1 MGRYKIPKLADWNDF
16 EDLCC
21 QIWKNIWDDSNVQ
34 RFGRSGQRQ
43 NGVDIAFLSKN
54 GEMNGIQ
61 CKNVEK
67 LTYKG
72 IDDEIK
78 KAQKFEPKLDSFT
91 FATSFDRDVKLTSYV
106 LKKSQENIKKGL
118 FKINIWFWDDICD
131 ELIKNRDLTK
141 RFFPEFFE
149 DENLISTILDNTLD
163 CFEDFNY
170 YDVINNLKLLSLNFE
185 EFSQENKYKFL
196 ILEGKYLLLCNKIN
210 EASENFIEAYKY
222 SNKGIE
228 SEYFKALGLFFQEEF
243 EKCNDSL
250 NRIFKEDS
258 SNEKAYDLLLLNN
271 MNLSFQE
278 IKNLVP
284 LELMNS
290 PLINFRLGLI
300 AYEKKEDNA
309 MDYLIRVDEENPI
322 NSINLNL
329 VKLEIFYKEQKNLY
343 LEHYDDFRNELIIIE
358 EALQSK
364 IDRIPDEILKYNFH
378 WIINLTEI
386 NLLLNN
392 LQSLNINLERG
403 LKINPKDQRLLL
415 NKSIYLFHSNKTD
428 DAISI
433 LENLIYIYPISF
445 NTLSQILFKQESY
458 EKIIYHGINLINN
471 FNNEPEKILNCKI
484 ILIDIYL
491 LKNENEK
498 ALALINSL
506 KDFCN
511 DFYYNLYMSDFYKD
525 SEESYQFLLL
535 CKNSMNDCN
544 RIDKLALAY
553 KFKLCNDLTS
563 AIEIYEDVLDL
574 NYYTSEIEFLLEC
587 YLDKEE
593 YKKIIDLCEKF
604 ISRGEYYPNLL
615 KYLMHIYSMVHD
627 YDNLKRISKLYLD
640 NFEQDLDIKYN
651 LMKINLMEKNYSEI
665 DSFILEEQD
674 FFSLDLEQCMFFYY
688 LCVIR
693 GFSNEKLLNISFD
706 ILIKNYEDIKAHEFY
721 VGEILKNKIEFNKYD
736 MVDWDN
742 AVLLKYPNREEWKFL
757 SKSSNDYPFN
767 TICEDD
773 ELSKILGKTIGE
785 KITLG
790 YNEIEILDIQDKFQY
805 CFRVGVRKIGD
816 FGSKYVMPIYL
827 DDSEDLKPIFNII
840 DNFSKR
846 VEDITEYYKN
856 KSMPIFLFSKL
867 LGRDFIDSYNYFLKI
882 GLNSFNENDLNK
894 INKKDKLVI
903 DISSLLTIHFLNIE
917 DKLTEHYEFVTSYS
931 TLFLLREI
939 YQKTKTQFSNE
950 GELVY
955 KHEGN
960 YYRSENNFENKL
972 ELVEKLINW
981 VEKNCEYL
989 PIYGLLELN
998 SDLKNS
1004 INIID
1009 EQFITDNILI
1019 ASNENFLYLCDDVYV
1034 KRIAKEFNVN
1044 STGVL
1049 NLLKDS
1055 YSKGVISENEYLSLT
1070 NTLYMN
1076 NFKKFYLK
1084 SSNIVYEIKNYNFL
1098 FLSKILLNIN
1108 DFDVNIINVL
1118 VETILKISN
1127 EGIEE
1132 NLLGF
1137 VINLILNSLKNNQE
1151 MYFLFLKKLFYSV
1164 NKIVY

>member
-1 MGRYKIPKLADWNDF
+1 MGRYKIPKLTGWNDF

-21 QIWKNIWDDSNVQ
+21 EIWKNIWDDYNVQ
-34 RFGRSGQRQ
+34 RVGRSGQRQ
-43 NGVDIAFLSKN
+43 NGVDIAFLSEN
-54 GEMNGIQ
+54 GEMKVIQ

-67 LTYKG
+67 LTPKD

-78 KAQKFEPKLDSFT
+78 KAQEFEPKICSLT
-91 FATSFDRDVKLTSYV
+91 FATSLDRDVKLTSHV
-106 LKKSQENIKKGL
+106 LKKSQENFKKGL
-118 FKINIWFWDDICD
+118 FEINIWFWEDICD

-141 RFFPEFFE
+141 RFFREFFE
-149 DENLISTILDNTLD
+149 DENLVSTILDNTLE

-170 YDVINNLKLLSLNFE
+170 SDVIYNLKLLSLSRDN
-185 EFSQENKYKFL
+185 FSQENKYKYL
-196 ILEGKYLLLCNKIN
+196 ILEGKYYLLCNKVN
-210 EASENFIEAYKY
+210 EASENFIKAYQY
-222 SNKGIE
+222 SNKSIE
-228 SEYFKALGLFFQEEF
+228 SEYFKALGLFYQGKF
-243 EKCNDSL
+243 EKCNESL
-250 NRIFKEDS
+250 NKIFKEDS
-258 SNEKAYDLLLLNN
+258 FNEKAYDLLLLNN
-271 MNLSFQE
+271 MDLSFQE

-284 LELMNS
+284 LELLDS

-300 AYEKKEDNA
+300 AYEKKEGNP
-309 MDYLIRVDEENPI
+309 MDYLIKVDVEHPI

-329 VKLEIFYKEQKNLY
+329 VKLDIFYKEEKHLY
-343 LEHYDDFRNELIIIE
+343 LEYYDDLINELTVIE

-364 IDRIPDEILKYNFH
+364 IDVIPDEILKENLH

-386 NLLLNN
+386 NLLLKNMR
-392 LQSLNINLERG
+392 SLNINLERA
-403 LKINPKDQRLLL
+403 LKIDPKNQKLLL
-415 NKSIYLFHSNKTD
+415 NKSKFLFHIHETN
-428 DAISI
+428 DAVSI
-433 LENLIYIYPISF
+433 LEDLIYIYPISF
-445 NTLSQILFKQESY
+445 DVLSQFLFKQENY
-458 EKIIYHGINLINN
+458 DKIINHGEKLIDN
-471 FNNEPEKILNCKI
+471 FKNEPEKILNCKL
-484 ILIDIYL
+484 ILINIYL
-491 LKNENEK
+491 LNNESDQ
-498 ALALINSL
+498 ALDLINSL
-506 KDFCN
+506 KDSYD
-511 DFYYNLYMSDFYKD
+511 DFYYNLCLSRYYKD

-544 RIDKLALAY
+544 RREKLGLAY
-553 KFKLCNDLTS
+553 KFKLCNDLVS

-574 NYYTSEIEFLLEC
+574 NYYTTEIEFLLEC
-587 YLDKEE
+587 YLDNEE
-593 YKKIIDLCEKF
+593 YKKNIELCEKF

-640 NFEQDLDIKYN
+640 NFENDLDIKYN
-651 LMKINLMEKNYSEI
+651 LMRINLMEKNYSEI

-674 FFSLDLEQCMFFYY
+674 FSSLDLEQSMFFYY

-693 GFSNEKLLNISFD
+693 GFSNEKLLNVLFD
-706 ILIKNYEDIKAHEFY
+706 ILLKNYENIKAHEFY
-721 VGEILKNKIEFNKYD
+721 VGEILKNKIEFGKYD
-736 MVDWDN
+736 MVEWDN
-742 AVLLKYPNREEWKFL
+742 AVFLKYPNKEEWKFF
-757 SKSSNDYPFN
+757 SNSSNVYPFD
-767 TICEDD
+767 TISEDD

-790 YNEIEILDIQDKFQY
+790 YNEIEILDIQDKFYY
-805 CFRVGVRKIGD
+805 CFRVSQSKIGD

-827 DDSEDLKPIFNII
+827 DNPEDLKPIFKVI
-840 DNFSKR
+840 DNYSKR

-856 KSMPIFLFSKL
+856 KSIPIFLFSKL
-867 LGRDFIDSYNYFLKI
+867 LGRDFIDSYNYLLKI

-894 INKKDKLVI
+894 IRKKDKLVI
-903 DISSLLTIHFLNIE
+903 DISSLLTIHYLNIE
-917 DKLTEHYEFVTSYS
+917 NKLTEYYEFVTSYS

-955 KHEGN
+955 KHKGN

-1019 ASNENFLYLCDDVYV
+1019 AANENFLYLCDDAHV
-1034 KRIAKEFNVN
+1034 KRIAKEFNVK
-1044 STGVL
+1044 SLGVL
-1049 NLLKDS
+1049 NLIRNS
-1055 YSKGVISENEYLSLT
+1055 YSKGFISENEYLSLT

-1098 FLSKILLNIN
+1098 FISKILLNIN
-1108 DFDVNIINVL
+1108 EFDVNIINVL

-1127 EGIEE
+1127 ECIGE
-1132 NLLGF
+1132 NLLEF

>member
-149 DENLISTILDNTLD
+149 DQNLISTILDNTLD

-840 DNFSKR
+840 DNYSKR

>member
-840 DNFSKR
+840 DNYSKR

>member
-1 MGRYKIPKLADWNDF
+1 
-16 EDLCC
+16 
-21 QIWKNIWDDSNVQ
+21 
-34 RFGRSGQRQ
+34 
-43 NGVDIAFLSKN
+43 
-54 GEMNGIQ
+54 
-61 CKNVEK
+61 
-67 LTYKG
+67 
-72 IDDEIK
+72 
-78 KAQKFEPKLDSFT
+78 
-91 FATSFDRDVKLTSYV
+91 
-106 LKKSQENIKKGL
+106 
-118 FKINIWFWDDICD
+118 
-131 ELIKNRDLTK
+131 
-141 RFFPEFFE
+141 
-149 DENLISTILDNTLD
+149 
-163 CFEDFNY
+163 
-170 YDVINNLKLLSLNFE
+170 
-185 EFSQENKYKFL
+185 
-196 ILEGKYLLLCNKIN
+196 
-210 EASENFIEAYKY
+210 
-222 SNKGIE
+222 
-228 SEYFKALGLFFQEEF
+228 
-243 EKCNDSL
+243 
-250 NRIFKEDS
+250 
-258 SNEKAYDLLLLNN
+258 
-271 MNLSFQE
+271 
-278 IKNLVP
+278 
-284 LELMNS
+284 
-290 PLINFRLGLI
+290 
-300 AYEKKEDNA
+300 
-309 MDYLIRVDEENPI
+309 
-322 NSINLNL
+322 
-329 VKLEIFYKEQKNLY
+329 
-343 LEHYDDFRNELIIIE
+343 
-358 EALQSK
+358 
-364 IDRIPDEILKYNFH
+364 
-378 WIINLTEI
+378 
-386 NLLLNN
+386 
-392 LQSLNINLERG
+392 
-403 LKINPKDQRLLL
+403 
-415 NKSIYLFHSNKTD
+415 
-428 DAISI
+428 
-433 LENLIYIYPISF
+433 
-445 NTLSQILFKQESY
+445 
-458 EKIIYHGINLINN
+458 
-471 FNNEPEKILNCKI
+471 
-484 ILIDIYL
+484 
-491 LKNENEK
+491 
-498 ALALINSL
+498 
-506 KDFCN
+506 
-511 DFYYNLYMSDFYKD
+511 
-525 SEESYQFLLL
+525 
-535 CKNSMNDCN
+535 
-544 RIDKLALAY
+544 
-553 KFKLCNDLTS
+553 
-563 AIEIYEDVLDL
+563 
-574 NYYTSEIEFLLEC
+574 
-587 YLDKEE
+587 
-593 YKKIIDLCEKF
+593 
-604 ISRGEYYPNLL
+604 
-615 KYLMHIYSMVHD
+615 
-627 YDNLKRISKLYLD
+627 
-640 NFEQDLDIKYN
+640 
-651 LMKINLMEKNYSEI
+651 MKINLMEKNYSEI

-805 CFRVGVRKIGD
+805 CFRAGVRKIGD

-840 DNFSKR
+840 DNYSKR

-981 VEKNCEYL
+981 VEKNCKYL

-1151 MYFLFLKKLFYSV
+1151 MYFLFLKKLLYSV

>member
-149 DENLISTILDNTLD
+149 DQNLISTILDNTLD

-535 CKNSMNDCN
+535 CKTSMNDCN

-840 DNFSKR
+840 DNYSKR